1 MLIQIHPKNPDE
13 RKIKIIAD
21 SLRKGGIIIYPTDTV
36 YALGC
41 DIEHHEAIERI
52 CKLKNINPLKAQLSF
67 ICNDL
72 SHLSEYTKAIGT
84 PLYRFLK
91 QYLPGP
97 FTFILPA
104 SKKVPKLLRTKKE
117 TVGIRVP
124 DNLICKAIIAEL
136 GHPIISTSLP
146 IPDGEEI
153 LSDPEI
159 IFELFEDRVDYVI
172 DGGFGGMVTSTIVD
186 CTLSPPEVIREGL
199 GEII

>member
-1 MLIQIHPKNPDE
+1 M
-13 RKIKIIAD
+13 
-21 SLRKGGIIIYPTDTV
+21 
-36 YALGC
+36 GC

-52 CKLKNINPLKAQLSF
+52 CQLKNINPLKAQLSF

-153 LSDPEI
+153 LSDPALI
-159 IFELFEDRVDYVI
+159 YELFEDRVDYVI